1 MQYKRRAD
9 ATRRIECIASS
20 LACLPPI
27 GLDHTNM
34 HKRDWGEG
42 GRGVGPG
49 REGGWGRE
57 SFGGSSFKLVAMERE
72 FAGSMEASKELP
84 KLLEAAFGNESHW
97 VSTANDSTTRM
108 MT

>member
-1 MQYKRRAD
+1 
-9 ATRRIECIASS
+9 
-20 LACLPPI
+20 
-27 GLDHTNM
+27 
-34 HKRDWGEG
+34 
-42 GRGVGPG
+42 
-49 REGGWGRE
+49 
-57 SFGGSSFKLVAMERE
+57 MERE